1 MTMLRRTLNILFV
14 TAAVALMVAACGDGR
29 VFDKFVSTPVDGLE
43 KNDTVSF
50 SVPPVA
56 SSGSY
61 RQEIGLR
68 ITADYPFTSISLEV
82 KQTVEP
88 GHRVSTDTLACRLY
102 DDDGNMLGR
111 GVSMFQY
118 GFALPDIDLRKG
130 DSLHVRVRHVMKR
143 EILPG
148 ITDIGFNLEA
158 RR

>member
-1 MTMLRRTLNILFV
+1 
-14 TAAVALMVAACGDGR
+14 MVAACGDGT
-29 VFDKFVSTPVDGLE
+29 VYSKFVPAPVDGLE

-56 SSGSY
+56 SYGSY

-68 ITADYPFTSISLEV
+68 ITSDYPFKSLCLEV

-88 GHRVSTDTLACRLY
+88 GHRVSTDTLVCRLY
-102 DDDGNMLGR
+102 DDDGNLLGH

-118 GFALPDIDLRKG
+118 GFALPDIGLRKG

-148 ITDIGFNLEA
+148 ITDIGFSMEV
-158 RR
+158 RQ

>member
-1 MTMLRRTLNILFV
+1 MLRRTLNILSV
-14 TAAVALMVAACGDGR
+14 TAAVALMVAACGDGT
-29 VFDKFVSTPVDGLE
+29 VYSKFVPAPVDGLE

-56 SSGSY
+56 SYGSY

-68 ITADYPFTSISLEV
+68 ITSDYPFKSLCLEV

-88 GHRVSTDTLACRLY
+88 GHRVSTDTLVCRLY
-102 DDDGNMLGR
+102 DDDGNLLGH

-118 GFALPDIDLRKG
+118 GFALPDIGLRKG

-148 ITDIGFNLEA
+148 ITDIGFSMEV
-158 RR
+158 RQ

>member
-1 MTMLRRTLNILFV
+1 MLRRTLYILSV
-14 TAAVALMVAACGDGR
+14 TAAVVLMVAACGDGM
-29 VFDKFVSTPVDGLE
+29 VYSKFVPAPVDGLE

-50 SVPPVA
+50 CVPPVA

-82 KQTVEP
+82 RQTVEP
-88 GHRVSTDTLACRLY
+88 GHRVSTDTLVCRLY
-102 DDDGNMLGR
+102 DDDGNLLGH

-148 ITDIGFNLEA
+148 ITDIGFSLEA
-158 RR
+158 KR

>member
-1 MTMLRRTLNILFV
+1 
-14 TAAVALMVAACGDGR
+14 MVAACGDGT
-29 VFDKFVSTPVDGLE
+29 VYSKFVPAPVDGLE

-61 RQEIGLR
+61 RQEVGLR
-68 ITADYPFTSISLEV
+68 ITADYPFKSLSLEV

-88 GHRVSTDTLACRLY
+88 GHRVSTDTLVCRLY
-102 DDDGNMLGR
+102 DDDGNLLGH

-118 GFALPDIDLRKG
+118 GFALPDIGLRKG
-130 DSLHVRVRHVMKR
+130 DSLHVCVRHVMKR

-148 ITDIGFNLEA
+148 ITDIGFSLEA
-158 RR
+158 KR